1 MIDSIWAME
10 KNLQSKLLN
19 KKKKKKDRKFIS
31 HEIISQNLYPP
42 PKAQKNISDIPT
54 LFAKEKTKSCLHD
67 FTGSRSQSTSRR
79 WMHMCISSRAAAP
92 GEFSM
97 NVISPKAHHTHRHD
111 ELRRRTFAPEELQ
124 PSSYCDLS
132 YTICLLIMQDACE
145 PCSQR

>member
-54 LFAKEKTKSCLHD
+54 LFAKEKQRVACMILQ
-67 FTGSRSQSTSRR
+67 GAEASQLQESGCTCASVQGQQLQV
-79 WMHMCISSRAAAP
+79 SS
-92 GEFSM
+92 
-97 NVISPKAHHTHRHD
+97 
-111 ELRRRTFAPEELQ
+111 Q
-124 PSSYCDLS
+124 
-132 YTICLLIMQDACE
+132 
-145 PCSQR
+145 